1 MVVDRAEGLDIAVSA
16 GQDSYHPGEL
26 AGLDLQVNGSDG
38 TGVHSAIGL
47 AIVDESVFALA
58 EQDPGFARL
67 YFLLEQELLTPKYD
81 LHGFSVPE
89 LVEGLPE
96 GSVPAEQAIQGAAQ
110 ASLAAAAPKGTVFS
124 LEANSHQD
132 AMQRA
137 QNLRSEY
144 FANLSK
150 GLYAVLLAIP
160 LIMLGLS
167 AYAAWR
173 EKRLGLSISLTF
185 LMLAILALVL
195 LAIPVTNYNW
205 VQPAWLGRLAGMLE
219 LIQFNNGLWLA
230 GVALAGVA
238 AYLSLLVYAIA
249 RKDAPLGWS
258 LLLAVAF
265 LAALGFLGY
274 AVWNGNV
281 YPKES
286 LVLWGL
292 GAFGLMPLAFLLRFS
307 NEAVGKRILPA
318 IACLV
323 LALCMLVGTV
333 PGLAMGSMGG
343 AFAGRQARL
352 LDGNAI
358 GFVEQAAV
366 MEAPMAELMPTP
378 TEAPAAMQDAKN
390 SSASSQ
396 AGNAPEP
403 PRLRQ
408 YFPETMLWLADA
420 ETDANGALHL
430 DFPVADSITTW
441 RVTALASSQD
451 GRLGST
457 DSSLRVFQDFFIDLD
472 LPQFLT
478 AGDEVSIPVGVF
490 NYLPEA
496 QTVRLEVEPAAWFEL
511 LDEPVKEIS
520 IPSNDIQVVYF
531 RIRAGQFGNQPF
543 KVTAWGSSMSDA
555 IQKQVRVF
563 PNGKQISF
571 SQADRLTPGTP
582 VREPVLIPGEAIPG
596 TQALLVKIYP
606 GVVSQVVEGLDG
618 ILRMP
623 NGCFEQTSSTTYPN
637 VLVLDY
643 LKTTNQTSPEVQLK
657 AEEYINLGYQRLT
670 TFEVESSGGFSL
682 FGDPPADRM
691 LTAYGLQEFSDMGRV
706 SDVDQDL
713 IRRAAEWL
721 LAQQT
726 GDGSWENDQG
736 LVHENTWSSL
746 GDDRLPVTA
755 YIAWSLVTAG
765 YGDDPR
771 TQSGISYVREHQAS
785 AEDAYVLALAANAL
799 VAADLQAG
807 NGLDGSTKAVLDRLA
822 GMAIQEGNAA
832 TWPSGVATFMGSEGK
847 TGSIETTA
855 LAALAFLRSGEH
867 PDLANAAL
875 TYLIQQKD
883 NFGTWY
889 STQATVLTLK
899 ALIESLRAGAEKV
912 NANVTVSLNGGQTR
926 NLQVTPENFD
936 VVQLVSFEDINPG
949 KENTVEIEVEG
960 DGNLMY
966 QVSGSYYLPW
976 DKLGAYPELSTG
988 ADLVQIDVAYD
999 RTELSVDD
1007 TVEVKV
1013 NVSLNQ
1019 GVAESALIDLG
1030 VPPGFSVQSE
1040 DLSALVTRF
1049 DDVPADYAYP
1059 TIERYD
1065 LTGRQ
1070 VLVYVSNLSAGNP
1083 LSFSFRLRAKYP
1095 LVAQT
1100 PASNAYDYYNPDVS
1114 GESAPLLL
1122 VVNP

>member
-1 MVVDRAEGLDIAVSA
+1 L
-16 GQDSYHPGEL
+16 
-26 AGLDLQVNGSDG
+26 
-38 TGVHSAIGL
+38 
-47 AIVDESVFALA
+47 
-58 EQDPGFARL
+58 
-67 YFLLEQELLTPKYD
+67 
-81 LHGFSVPE
+81 
-89 LVEGLPE
+89 
-96 GSVPAEQAIQGAAQ
+96 
-110 ASLAAAAPKGTVFS
+110 
-124 LEANSHQD
+124 
-132 AMQRA
+132 
-137 QNLRSEY
+137 
-144 FANLSK
+144 
-150 GLYAVLLAIP
+150 LLAI
-160 LIMLGLS
+160 
-167 AYAAWR
+167 
-173 EKRLGLSISLTF
+173 
-185 LMLAILALVL
+185 
-195 LAIPVTNYNW
+195 
-205 VQPAWLGRLAGMLE
+205 
-219 LIQFNNGLWLA
+219 
-230 GVALAGVA
+230 
-238 AYLSLLVYAIA
+238 
-249 RKDAPLGWS
+249 
-258 LLLAVAF
+258 AF

-274 AVWNGNV
+274 TLWNGNV

-307 NEAVGKRILPA
+307 NEAMGKRILPA
-318 IACLV
+318 VASLV
-323 LALCMLVGTV
+323 LALCLLVGTL
-333 PGLAMGSMGG
+333 PGLAMASMGG
-343 AFAGRQARL
+343 AMAPRQVMM
-352 LDGNAI
+352 DGAEF
-358 GFVEQAAV
+358 GFVEQGAV
-366 MEAPMAELMPTP
+366 MEMPVALMAPTP
-378 TEAPAAMQDAKN
+378 TEAPAAMEEKN
-390 SSASSQ
+390 STEGSQ
-396 AGNAPEP
+396 AGSASEP

-420 ETDANGALHL
+420 ETDEDGALHL

-451 GRLGST
+451 GQLGST
-457 DSSLRVFQDFFIDLD
+457 DGSLRVFQDFFIDLD

-478 AGDEVSIPVGVF
+478 GGDEVSIPVGVF

-496 QTVRLEVEPAAWFEL
+496 QNVRLEVEPADWFEL

-531 RIRAGQFGNQPF
+531 RIRAGQFGSQPF

-563 PNGKQISF
+563 PNGKQITF

-582 VREPVLIPGEAIPG
+582 VTIPIQIPGEAIPG
-596 TQALLVKIYP
+596 TQTLLVKIYP

-682 FGDPPADRM
+682 FGDAPADRM
-691 LTAYGLQEFSDMGRV
+691 LTAFGLQEFSDMARV
-706 SDVDQDL
+706 SEVDQEF

-721 LAQQT
+721 LGQQS
-726 GDGSWENDQG
+726 GDGSWENDRG

-755 YIAWSLVTAG
+755 YIAWSLVAAG
-765 YGDDPR
+765 YGDDDR
-771 TQSGISYVREHQAS
+771 IQNGIGYVREHQAS
-785 AEDAYVLALAANAL
+785 ADDAYVLALAANAL
-799 VAADLQAG
+799 VAADLQSG
-807 NGLDGSTKAVLDRLA
+807 SGLDQSTKAVLDRLA
-822 GMAIQEGNAA
+822 GLAIQQGNAA

-867 PDLANAAL
+867 PELANAAL

-899 ALIESLRAGAEKV
+899 ALIESLRAGAENV
-912 NANVTVSLNGGQTR
+912 NASVTISLNGGQTR
-926 NLQVTPENFD
+926 TLQVTPENFD
-936 VVQLVSFEDINPG
+936 VVQLVSFDDINPG
-949 KENTVEIEVEG
+949 KENAVEIRVEG
-960 DGNLMY
+960 EGNLMY

-976 DKLGAYPELSTG
+976 EKLAAYPELSG
-988 ADLVQIDVAYD
+988 SQELVQIEVAYD
-999 RTELSVDD
+999 RTELVVDD
-1007 TVEVKV
+1007 TVEV
-1013 NVSLNQ
+1013 NVSVALNQ
-1019 GVAESALIDLG
+1019 GKAESALIDLG
-1030 VPPGFSVQSE
+1030 VPPGFSVQAE
-1040 DLSALVTRF
+1040 DLAALVTRF
-1049 DDVPADYAYP
+1049 NDVPSDYAYP

-1070 VLVYVSNLSAGNP
+1070 ILVYVSNLSAGNP
-1083 LSFSFRLRAKYP
+1083 LSFSFRLRARYP
-1095 LVAQT
+1095 LTAQT
-1100 PASNAYDYYNPDVS
+1100 PASNAYDYYNPEVS

-1122 VVNP
+1122 VVNPQW